1 MNKLIR
7 WGVKKYILKIVNKVL
22 SERSNSVYEAR
33 VLAERYI
40 AKFEAAIEFLRSF
53 NRKIADNLLTSDEV
67 DAITDEALALAKEM
81 TE

>member
-33 VLAERYI
+33 VLTERYI
-40 AKFEAAIEFLRSF
+40 AKFEAAVAFLRSF